1 MTRKEIIIRNAA
13 AHLRRKMRDMLRVSA
28 KVAAKRN
35 YPGVSNYPAETFAA
49 CIDAVCYGLKVQINV
64 ECEHIKS
71 SKGNYEPLFSI
82 PPARRA
88 TQPVAKPLT
97 LVEKR
102 ALAAK
107 KKVREWQ
114 RKQKLAATKVK
125 QYRKK
130 VSYYTK
136 KGVIQ

>member
-1 MTRKEIIIRNAA
+1 MTRNEIVIRNAA
-13 AHLRRKMRDMLRVSA
+13 AHMRKKMRDMLRVA
-28 KVAAKRN
+28 IAAAKRN
-35 YPGVSNYPAETFAA
+35 YPGVSNHPAETFVA
-49 CIDAVCYGLKVQINV
+49 CIDALCYGLKVQINA

-71 SKGNYEPLFSI
+71 QRGNYQPLFSI
-82 PPARRA
+82 PPARRKPSA
-88 TQPVAKPLT
+88 KAKPVT
-97 LVEKR
+97 VVERR

-107 KKVREWQ
+107 RKVREWQ
-114 RKQKLAATKVK
+114 RKQKLAATKIK

>member
-1 MTRKEIIIRNAA
+1 MTRKEMIIRNAA
-13 AHLRRKMRDMLRVSA
+13 AHLRKKMREMLRVS
-28 KVAAKRN
+28 VAAANRN
-35 YPGVSNYPAETFAA
+35 YPGASNYPAETFAA
-49 CIDAVCYGLKVQINV
+49 CIDAVCYGLKVQINA
-64 ECEHIKS
+64 ECEAIKRQR
-71 SKGNYEPLFSI
+71 GNYEPLFSI
-82 PPARRA
+82 PPARRKQVA
-88 TQPVAKPLT
+88 EAKPLT

-107 KKVREWQ
+107 KKVSEWQ